1 MSYDIF
7 LKIDGIDGESMD
19 DKHKNEI
26 EVLSWRWNI
35 HQESTMHAGSG
46 LGSGKV
52 SVTNLSFEHYIDRQ
66 PEPVQILRL
75 RQTHPKAVLTMR
87 KAGGNPLEYLKY
99 SFTDLIVAM
108 VWPSG
113 SQGGEIASRE
123 SVNSLSAP

>member
-46 LGSGKV
+46 LGSVRSPSLIFHLNITSIAPARTCSNTALPV
-52 SVTNLSFEHYIDRQ
+52 STFRRPFWLCV
-66 PEPVQILRL
+66 RL
-75 RQTHPKAVLTMR
+75 AAIRWST
-87 KAGGNPLEYLKY
+87 
-99 SFTDLIVAM
+99 SSI
-108 VWPSG
+108 PS
-113 SQGGEIASRE
+113 
-123 SVNSLSAP
+123 PT